1 MRATLLHN
9 YRRARA
15 RVTMSEQHV
24 KRVRMFI
31 VYMLFVLLLLTI
43 FVQSTGFSLNP
54 FAIKLGEEQD
64 KDQDQ
69 DIALKKNTSQ
79 VVYPLPDNITC
90 RFVWLDR
97 QTMQI
102 RKSVTG
108 PCNKDNKAPETTS
121 ASKSA
126 APTRSNFSW
135 GKK

>member
-9 YRRARA
+9 YRRARS
-15 RVTMSEQHV
+15 RVNVSEQHAR
-24 KRVRMFI
+24 RVRTFI
-31 VYMLFVLLLLTI
+31 VYLLFVLLLLTI

-54 FAIKLGEEQD
+54 FALKIGAKQD

-69 DIALKKNTSQ
+69 DKALNNTSQ
-79 VVYPLPDNITC
+79 VVYPLPDKVSC
-90 RFVWLDR
+90 RYDWLDR

-102 RKSVTG
+102 RKSITG
-108 PCNKDNKAPETTS
+108 PCNKDNKAPETS
-121 ASKSA
+121 SVSKSD